1 MKKKGEKKRTRVHA
15 IVVIALA
22 VRGARAFLRRNESP
36 TDASITDR
44 NVIERTSLANR
55 PHRSDLISFS
65 VTHYVTITSI
75 LNESYG

>member
-1 MKKKGEKKRTRVHA
+1 MKKKEKKANACARDCCNRT
-15 IVVIALA
+15 LA
-22 VRGARAFLRRNESP
+22 VRGARAFLRRNESS

-65 VTHYVTITSI
+65 VTHYITITSV
-75 LNESYG
+75 LNKSYG